1 MYVFPISKGKKIKI
15 IFCIHFCAIEIAI
28 FSPGGEY
35 LSTLHCM
42 ES

>member
-1 MYVFPISKGKKIKI
+1 MYVFPISKEKKIKI
-15 IFCIHFCAIEIAI
+15 IFCFHFCAIEIAI
-28 FSPGGEY
+28 FFPGGEY